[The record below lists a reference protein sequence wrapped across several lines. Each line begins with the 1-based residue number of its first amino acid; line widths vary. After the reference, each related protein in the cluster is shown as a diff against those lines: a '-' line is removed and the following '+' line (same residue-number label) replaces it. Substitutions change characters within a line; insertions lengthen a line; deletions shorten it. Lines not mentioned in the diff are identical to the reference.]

1 MFSLLQDEF
10 GKCFENLLL
19 DIPFLLKRK
28 HHCCA
33 SKSFK
38 LFPHEM
44 KEGLFVKKS
53 GEEERMILPVRGLA
67 GQWGC
72 LVLCSPGKQEGGWWL
87 MQYALVETCL
97 CCYRGLWVC

>member
-1 MFSLLQDEF
+1 MYYLGFEIFSLLQDEF

-53 GEEERMILPVRGLA
+53 GAKEKRFLPVRSVA
-67 GQWGC
+67 GQ
-72 LVLCSPGKQEGGWWL
+72 
-87 MQYALVETCL
+87 
-97 CCYRGLWVC
+97 